1 MLFSCIENLL
11 RSLNV
16 RNFVLPAADE
26 AESLWTNKFGFKKI
40 AEDEVCPFSLF
51 TFFVTNLFT
60 YMFTFFFGF
69 FPAAEGIQEGIS
81 LDGISRD
88 INASQIGGTVLK
100 SSDAGTVI
108 TQNQENNCLCGRKDT
123 KINYGGKKK
132 KTKRNETKNKI
143 APMLFG

>member
-1 MLFSCIENLL
+1 MKQ
-11 RSLNV
+11 SLYG
-16 RNFVLPAADE
+16 L
-26 AESLWTNKFGFKKI
+26 
-40 AEDEVCPFSLF
+40 
-51 TFFVTNLFT
+51 TNLASRRSRKMRFVHFRCLHFWSQICSLAC
-60 YMFTFFFGF
+60 YLFFCF

-81 LDGISRD
+81 VDGISRD

-123 KINYGGKKK
+123 KINYGEKKK
-132 KTKRNETKNKI
+132 ILNETKNKI